1 MELRG
6 CGTALVT
13 PFRPDTTIDTGALA
27 ALVEWQIAS
36 GIQFLVACGTT
47 AETPALT
54 DGEALDV
61 IRMVVRVAAGRV
73 PVVAGC
79 THNATREVVERA
91 KAVAAVRGVNAIL
104 TANPY
109 YNKPTQEGQ
118 YQHFR
123 AIAEA
128 VPLPVVIYNIPGR
141 TACNLEPATLV
152 RLARDCPNLCAVK
165 ESSGNLQQITE
176 LIHML
181 DDARALGTKVRVLA
195 GDDNIALAAIA
206 VGAAGLVSVASNV
219 IPAEMQQMIAAA
231 LSNDWSAA
239 RALQRRYYPL
249 LLANFWETSPGPVK
263 HILAR
268 MGRVEPVWRLPM
280 VPPSAPVAARLDA
293 LIASLQL
300 NPASQ
305 SS

>member
-13 PFRPDTTIDTGALA
+13 PFRPDTTIDVEALA

-47 AETPALT
+47 AETPSLS

-61 IRMVVRVAAGRV
+61 IRVVVRVAAGRV

-79 THNATREVVERA
+79 THNATREAVERA

-141 TACNLEPATLV
+141 TACNLEPATLA
-152 RLARDCPNLCAVK
+152 RLARDCHNLTAVK

-176 LIHML
+176 LIHAL
-181 DDARALGTKVRVLA
+181 DGTKVRVLA

-206 VGAAGLVSVASNV
+206 VGAAGLVSVASNE

-231 LSNDWSAA
+231 LSNDWTAA

-249 LLANFWETSPGPVK
+249 MLANFWETSPGPVK
-263 HILAR
+263 YIMAR
-268 MGRVEPVWRLPM
+268 MGRIRPVWRLPM
-280 VPPSAPVAARLDA
+280 VPPSAPVAGRLDA
-293 LIASLQL
+293 LIDALQL
-300 NPASQ
+300 VPVAR
-305 SS
+305 

>member
-13 PFRPDTTIDTGALA
+13 PFHPDTTIDVEALA

-47 AETPALT
+47 AETPSLS
-54 DGEALDV
+54 DREALDV
-61 IRMVVRVAAGRV
+61 VRIVVRVAAGRV
-73 PVVAGC
+73 PVIAGC
-79 THNATREVVERA
+79 THNATREAVERA

-123 AIAEA
+123 AIAES
-128 VPLPVVIYNIPGR
+128 VPLPVLIYNIPGR
-141 TACNLEPATLV
+141 TAANLEPATV
-152 RLARDCPNLCAVK
+152 ARLARDCPNLCAVK

-176 LIHML
+176 LVHLLHETNI
-181 DDARALGTKVRVLA
+181 RVLA

-206 VGAAGLVSVASNV
+206 VGAVGLVSVASNE
-219 IPAEMQQMIAAA
+219 IPAEMQQIIGAA
-231 LSNDWSAA
+231 LRNDWGTA
-239 RALQRRYYPL
+239 RAMQRKYYPL

-263 HILAR
+263 HVLAR
-268 MGRVEPVWRLPM
+268 MGRISPVWRLPM

-293 LIASLQL
+293 LVASFKL
-300 NPASQ
+300 NPASH
-305 SS
+305 

>member
-13 PFRPDTTIDTGALA
+13 PFHQDTTIDVEALA

-36 GIQFLVACGTT
+36 GIRFLVACGTT
-47 AETPALT
+47 AETPSLS
-54 DGEALDV
+54 DREALDV
-61 IRMVVRVAAGRV
+61 VRIVVRVAAGRV

-79 THNATREVVERA
+79 THNATREAVERA

-123 AIAEA
+123 AVAES

-141 TACNLEPATLV
+141 TAANLEPATV
-152 RLARDCPNLCAVK
+152 ARLARDCPNLCAVK

-176 LIHML
+176 LVHL
-181 DDARALGTKVRVLA
+181 LHETNVRVLA

-206 VGAAGLVSVASNV
+206 VGAVGLVSVASNE
-219 IPAEMQQMIAAA
+219 IPAEMQQMIGAA
-231 LSNDWSAA
+231 LRNDWETA
-239 RALQRRYYPL
+239 RAMQRKYYPL
-249 LLANFWETSPGPVK
+249 MLANFWETSPGPVK
-263 HILAR
+263 HVLSR
-268 MGRVEPVWRLPM
+268 MGRISPVWRLPM
-280 VPPSAPVAARLDA
+280 VPPSAPVAARLDT
-293 LIASLQL
+293 LIASFSL
-300 NPASQ
+300 NPASHKLN
-305 SS
+305 SASH